1 MRDNECPADAND
13 AVAPDWPLPPEAMQP
28 DDPLAECLVTLT
40 RLRNQPHSR
49 QTLTAGLPL
58 EDNQLTPALFIRAAA
73 RAGLSARIVKR
84 ALPRISQLT
93 LPAVL
98 LLKDGQACILTTQG
112 NDGTVRIIQP
122 ESGDGELEINTD
134 ILQASCTGH
143 VIFVRPMFKFDARAD
158 TADTAAGGHWFWAPL
173 RQSWRI
179 YSEVL
184 LASFLVNLF
193 ALVLPLFTMNVYDRV
208 VPNQTFDT
216 LWVLAIGVAIV
227 FVFDFAMRS
236 LRSYFIDVAGKKIDM
251 ALSSAIYEKILAI
264 RLAVRPK
271 SVGGFANSL
280 TEFESFREFL
290 TSATITTLIDLPF
303 TVLYLLI
310 IWWVGGPLVLV
321 PLVAI
326 PLILI
331 PGILLQRPLA
341 RVINQTFTVGSQ
353 RQATL
358 IETLA
363 GLDTIK
369 AISAEGPAQRR
380 WEQLVGQIGKLSLR
394 ARLLSAASI
403 NAGVL
408 IQQLANVAL
417 IIVGV
422 YLIAD
427 KSLSMGALIACTMLA
442 GRTLAPL
449 SQVAALAT
457 RFHHARTALIGLD
470 RIMQLPV
477 EHPPG
482 KSFVHRP
489 DFKGGIE
496 FQNTSFAY
504 PEQPVEAL
512 SKVSF
517 KIAAGERVGI
527 IGRIGSGKSTIEKLI
542 LGLYQPSEGAIW
554 IDGVDQQQIDPIDLR
569 RHIGYVPQDPVLF
582 FGSIKDNIVM
592 GAPHADDGAM
602 LRAADIAGVTE
613 FVNRHPQGFDRAVGE
628 RGDGLSGGQ
637 RQSVAIAR
645 ALLQDPNVLVLD
657 EPTNSLDNR
666 SEDNFKTRLSQQLG
680 NKTLI
685 LITHRA
691 SMLTLVNRLLVVE
704 GGRII
709 ADGPKEQVLEALS
722 GGKLHVA
729 KV

>member
-1 MRDNECPADAND
+1 MLTNEPTPGDTGASWRMPRD
-13 AVAPDWPLPPEAMQP
+13 AMQP
-28 DDPLAECLVTLT
+28 DDPLAQCLVTLT
-40 RLRNQPHSR
+40 RLRNQPHS
-49 QTLTAGLPL
+49 QQALTAGLPL
-58 EDNQLTPALFIRAAA
+58 ENGCLTPELFLRAAA
-73 RAGLSARIVKR
+73 RANLSARIVKR
-84 ALPRISQLT
+84 PLARISQLT

-98 LLKDGQACILTTQG
+98 LLRDGQACILTHKNSNG
-112 NDGTVRIIQP
+112 NSGMVRIIQP
-122 ESGDGELEINTD
+122 ESGDGELEISSD
-134 ILQASCTGH
+134 ELQASCTGYA
-143 VIFVRPMFKFDARAD
+143 IFVRPVFKFDARAD
-158 TADTAAGGHWFWAPL
+158 RSDEPAGGHWFWTPL

-179 YSEVL
+179 YAEVL
-184 LASFLVNLF
+184 IASFLINTF

-208 VPNQTFDT
+208 VPNQTFET
-216 LWVLAIGVAIV
+216 LWVLALGVAIV
-227 FVFDFAMRS
+227 FLFDFVMRS
-236 LRSYFIDVAGKKIDM
+236 LRGYFIDIAGKKIDVT
-251 ALSSAIYEKILAI
+251 LSSAIYEKILGI
-264 RLAVRPK
+264 RLSSRPK

-290 TSATITTLIDLPF
+290 TSATITTLIDMPF
-303 TVLYLLI
+303 TLLYLLI
-310 IWWVGGPLVLV
+310 IWWVGGWLVLV
-321 PLVAI
+321 PIVAI

-331 PGILLQRPLA
+331 PSLLLQRPLA
-341 RVINQTFTVGSQ
+341 RVINQTFTVASQ

-369 AISAEGPAQRR
+369 AMSAEGPAQRR
-380 WEQLVGQIGKLSLR
+380 WEQLIGQIGKLSLR

-408 IQQLANVAL
+408 FQQLANVAL
-417 IIVGV
+417 VIVGV

-427 KSLSMGALIACTMLA
+427 KALTVGALIACTMLA
-442 GRTLAPL
+442 ARTLAPL

-457 RFHHARTALIGLD
+457 RFHHARTALMGLD
-470 RIMQLPV
+470 RIMHLPV

-482 KSFVHRP
+482 KSFVNRP

-496 FQNTSFAY
+496 FQNVSFAY
-504 PEQPVEAL
+504 PEQPVDAL
-512 SKVSF
+512 AKVSF
-517 KIAAGERVGI
+517 KIAPGERVGI

-542 LGLYQPSEGAIW
+542 LGLYQPGEGAIW
-554 IDGVDQQQIDPIDLR
+554 IDGVDQQQIDPVDLR

-582 FGSIKDNIVM
+582 FGSVKDNIVM
-592 GAPHADDGAM
+592 GAPHADDAAM

-666 SEDNFKTRLSQQLG
+666 SEDNFKTLLSQSLG
-680 NKTLI
+680 DKTLI

-722 GGKLHVA
+722 GGKLHVS